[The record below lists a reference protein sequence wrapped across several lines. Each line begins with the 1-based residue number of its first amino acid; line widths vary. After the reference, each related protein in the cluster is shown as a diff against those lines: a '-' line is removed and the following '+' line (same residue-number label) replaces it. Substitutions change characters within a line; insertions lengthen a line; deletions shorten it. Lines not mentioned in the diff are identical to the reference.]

1 MTWPLHHLIP
11 QQTLRHQNTWLQS
24 TRHHHRG
31 TAESLCTAKEWFG
44 HGAGRSPC
52 AHSIGKFF
60 LCYILFFL
68 LKLPPPARPGT
79 TCMIQYV
86 CSFFRFNE
94 EIFQRGYEW
103 EYCIRLTFEGIS
115 KSLKREGQQ
124 GLLEEHTW
132 EGCKFLD
139 PKFGSCRWCLHV
151 QSSFLLTWYRE
162 PLWLA
167 VEKSWSHSPSGG
179 ATR

>member
-1 MTWPLHHLIP
+1 MTSHCITWHHIMTWPPHHLTP

-79 TCMIQYV
+79 TCKYTVKLVGPFLKAEYYAIVLGVIQV
-86 CSFFRFNE
+86 DSEITKIFFDVGTPFLAE
-94 EIFQRGYEW
+94 QAISGLFQPY
-103 EYCIRLTFEGIS
+103 
-115 KSLKREGQQ
+115 
-124 GLLEEHTW
+124 
-132 EGCKFLD
+132 
-139 PKFGSCRWCLHV
+139 
-151 QSSFLLTWYRE
+151 
-162 PLWLA
+162 
-167 VEKSWSHSPSGG
+167 SGDLIDLV
-179 ATR
+179 AFPE